1 MSRQSRESTPHTPAA
16 LSPVVRGRARKAQ
29 RHPHAG
35 LVGLPEADTVMFAL
49 PKADTQLDEDSER
62 ESTKVL
68 EAIPGTT
75 AKRQESRP
83 SPRRTWVS
91 RACLLAILAM
101 QAILSLRL
109 HNTAFEDEGLYLY
122 VGHLEIAHWLHGASL
137 QGDYPSYL
145 SGAPVLYP
153 VLGAMADGI
162 GGLAAARAVSLM
174 EMLSATAM
182 LYGLSRRLFNERVA
196 LCAALTFA
204 VAAPTLFLGH
214 FATYDASALF
224 LLALATWMVVRTA
237 EFRWPVYLLAAPVMT
252 LAVATKYASLLFVPC
267 VIAFAGLAAWPRLRR
282 KALIPP
288 AALTVAVVGLLI
300 VALKLAGADYMKG
313 IDFTT
318 LQRANGGVP
327 TTHLLWDCLQWIG
340 VPFGLAVIG
349 AVAYTISPFTERGEK
364 IAAAGSRLRRAVM
377 GAVLVGSA
385 MLAPAEQ
392 IRIHTEVALQK
403 HVGFGLFFAAPMA
416 GLGLARV
423 IGDHFRR
430 AQIGVLVWSTA
441 LVLGLSQA
449 ETMFAEWSNS
459 TQFISDLTH
468 YLEPGGHYLIEVDEV
483 PIYYLRHYKDAQ
495 PDQFTSTYY
504 IGFVNSQG
512 TYLTGNAGYIA
523 AIKAD
528 YFRIVSYNYATTTG
542 VDKVIA
548 SALEANPAYRLAAAI
563 PNGSGTVTQYIWVL
577 N

>member
-109 HNTAFEDEGLYLY
+109 QNTAFEDEGLYLY
-122 VGHLEIAHWLHGASL
+122 VGHLEIAHWLPGASL

-364 IAAAGSRLRRAVM
+364 IAAAGSRLRHAGARRADPNPHRGGPAEARGLRAVLCRPDGRPRP
-377 GAVLVGSA
+377 GARHRRPLPPGPDRRAGVVYGTCPRAEPGRDHVRGVEQLDAVHIRPDSLPGA
-385 MLAPAEQ
+385 GRALPHRGGRGPDLLPA
-392 IRIHTEVALQK
+392 ALQGRPARPV
-403 HVGFGLFFAAPMA
+403 HIDLLHRLRQLPGHLPDRQRGLY
-416 GLGLARV
+416 R
-423 IGDHFRR
+423 GDQGRLLPHRLLQLRDDDWRR
-430 AQIGVLVWSTA
+430 Q
-441 LVLGLSQA
+441 
-449 ETMFAEWSNS
+449 
-459 TQFISDLTH
+459 
-468 YLEPGGHYLIEVDEV
+468 GHRE
-483 PIYYLRHYKDAQ
+483 R
-495 PDQFTSTYY
+495 T
-504 IGFVNSQG
+504 
-512 TYLTGNAGYIA
+512 
-523 AIKAD
+523 
-528 YFRIVSYNYATTTG
+528 
-542 VDKVIA
+542 
-548 SALEANPAYRLAAAI
+548 
-563 PNGSGTVTQYIWVL
+563 
-577 N
+577 